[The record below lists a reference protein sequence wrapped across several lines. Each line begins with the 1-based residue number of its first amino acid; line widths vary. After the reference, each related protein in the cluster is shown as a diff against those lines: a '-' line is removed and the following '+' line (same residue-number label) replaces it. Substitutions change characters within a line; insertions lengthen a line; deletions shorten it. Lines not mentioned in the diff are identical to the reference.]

1 MEDLLLPTKR
11 VQIGPH
17 ALDGDLVVPPQ
28 ARGLVVFAPGSGSTR
43 RNPQYQQMARALHEH
58 DLGTLLF
65 DLLPAQSAA
74 ELGTNAKLLGE
85 SLIDVVDWLDRRP
98 ALAALPL
105 GLLGAGTGAAAALA
119 AAAARPQR
127 VGAVVSCSGRLD
139 PVLKK
144 LPQVAVP
151 TLLIVGGADTAV
163 VAVNRDALARLSGLH
178 ELVLVPRAGFV
189 LEQPKSLDR
198 VNELASRWFA
208 LHLPARTK
216 GVRHGLPT
224 APSPRLAVP
233 AFTDFRLRRVRP
245 RRIGR
250 PAAAMQ

>member
-43 RNPQYQQMARALHEH
+43 RNPQHQHLALALHEH

-74 ELGTNAKLLGE
+74 EHRANAKLLGAG
-85 SLIDVVDWLDRRP
+85 LIEVIDWLDRRP

-105 GLLGAGTGAAAALA
+105 GLLGVDTGAAAALVA
-119 AAAARPQR
+119 AAERPQW

-139 PVLKK
+139 LVLQK
-144 LPQVAVP
+144 LPQVAAP
-151 TLLIVGGADTAV
+151 TLLIVGGADTAA
-163 VAVNRDALARLSGLH
+163 VAMNREALAHLPNPR
-178 ELVLVPRAGFV
+178 ELAVVPRAGFV
-189 LEQPKSLDR
+189 LEQPKSLDK

-208 LHLPARTK
+208 HHLPARAK
-216 GVRHGLPT
+216 GVRHG
-224 APSPRLAVP
+224 
-233 AFTDFRLRRVRP
+233 
-245 RRIGR
+245 
-250 PAAAMQ
+250 

>member
-11 VQIGPH
+11 VQIGPL

-43 RNPQYQQMARALHEH
+43 RHPLYQQMARALHEH

-65 DLLPAQSAA
+65 DLRPAPSAA
-74 ELGTNAKLLGE
+74 EPGASAKLIAD
-85 SLIDVVDWLDRRP
+85 SLVDVVDWMDRRP
-98 ALAALPL
+98 ALATLPL
-105 GLLGAGTGAAAALA
+105 GLLGAGPGAAAALA

-127 VGAVVSCSGRLD
+127 VGAVVSCSGQLE

-151 TLLIVGGADTAV
+151 TLLIAGGAETAL
-163 VAVNRDALARLSGLH
+163 VAVNRDALARLPGPH

-198 VNELASRWFA
+198 VNELAGRWFA
-208 LHLPARTK
+208 HHLPARAK
-216 GVRHGLPT
+216 GARHG
-224 APSPRLAVP
+224 
-233 AFTDFRLRRVRP
+233 
-245 RRIGR
+245 
-250 PAAAMQ
+250 